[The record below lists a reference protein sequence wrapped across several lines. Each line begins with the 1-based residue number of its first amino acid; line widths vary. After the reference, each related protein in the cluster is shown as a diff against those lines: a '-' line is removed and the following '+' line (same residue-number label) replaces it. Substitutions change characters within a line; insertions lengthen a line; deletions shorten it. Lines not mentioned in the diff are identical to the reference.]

1 VHFLLRRFTCK
12 VFFTYFFKLQTK
24 AEIATPPM
32 ISPAAA
38 SVTSTQYP
46 ESLASL
52 PRGMAE
58 QATKME
64 NPEDIKVIHFGVV

>member
-1 VHFLLRRFTCK
+1 
-12 VFFTYFFKLQTK
+12 
-24 AEIATPPM
+24 M
-32 ISPAAA
+32 ISPG
-38 SVTSTQYP
+38 SMTTTNYP

-58 QATKME
+58 QATKLE

>member
-1 VHFLLRRFTCK
+1 
-12 VFFTYFFKLQTK
+12 
-24 AEIATPPM
+24 M
-32 ISPAAA
+32 S
-38 SVTSTQYP
+38 SSQYP

-64 NPEDIKVIHFGVV
+64 NPDDIKVIHFGVV